1 MSDEAMHHDV
11 FTVERTYRAAP
22 ERVFDAWADPV
33 KKRRWFAEGEGWNI
47 DSYDLDFR
55 EGGFE
60 RTRFRFGDGPPMTN
74 DTVFHDIVA
83 NRRIV
88 CSYDMTRSGQRFSVS
103 LATLVLERAG
113 SGTRAR
119 YTEQIVLF
127 GQGRDAVEQ
136 RRLGCAELLGRLA
149 AALGE

>member
-1 MSDEAMHHDV
+1 MSEEATHHDV

-22 ERVFDAWADPV
+22 ERVFDAWADPA
-33 KKRRWFAEGEGWNI
+33 KKRRWFAEGEGWTI
-47 DSYDLDFR
+47 ESFELDFR
-55 EGGFE
+55 EGGLE

-83 NRRIV
+83 NRRV
-88 CSYDMTRSGQRFSVS
+88 VYSYGMTMSGKRFSVS

-113 SGTRAR
+113 SGTRMR

-127 GQGRDAVEQ
+127 GQGREAVEQ
-136 RRLGCAELLGRLA
+136 RRLGCGELLERLA
-149 AALGE
+149 AELGE